1 MVKILHAADFHL
13 DTPFDSLPAEKAAQ
27 RRREQRELLMQMAR
41 LVKKERVELVLL
53 AGDLLDSS
61 LSYYETYEALH
72 SALSE
77 IEVPVFISP
86 GNHDYYCAKSPY
98 ATMEFPEN
106 VHIFKSPIIDHV
118 DLPEIGCRIWG
129 AGFNAPLCPPLTET
143 FQAPTSDLLNI
154 MVIHGELGG
163 NSYNT
168 IKEKNIPSMGLDY
181 LALGHVHTFS
191 GINKAGNTYYA
202 YPGCTQGRGF
212 DETGVKGVIIGT
224 IGKGKA
230 DMRFVPLGGREYKV
244 ITTTQAKLDSAI
256 TRDNQNHIC
265 RLVLTGQ
272 WTEKPDIEA
281 IYNKY
286 SGRCFHL
293 TIKDQSTPARDQWQR
308 VDEDTIKGLYLRR
321 MRELYDTEGTDKEQ
335 VLMALEYGLAAFDNR
350 EEWQA

>member
-27 RRREQRELLMQMAR
+27 RRREQRELLMQIAR
-41 LVKKERVELVLL
+41 LVKKEKVELVLL
-53 AGDLLDSS
+53 AGDLLDSG
-61 LSYYETYEALH
+61 LSYFETYEALY

-86 GNHDYYCAKSPY
+86 GNHDYYCSKSPY

-118 DLPEIGCRIWG
+118 DLPELGCRIWG
-129 AGFNAPLCPPLTET
+129 AGFNAPLCPPLTDT
-143 FQAPTSDLLNI
+143 FQAPASNLLNI
-154 MVIHGELGG
+154 MVIHGELSG

-168 IKEKNIPSMGLDY
+168 IKEKRIPQMGLDY

-224 IGKGKA
+224 LEKGKA

-272 WTEKPDIEA
+272 WTEKPDLEA

-293 TIKDQSTPARDQWQR
+293 TIKDQSTPARDQWQG
-308 VDEDTIKGLYLRR
+308 VDEDTLKGLYLRR
-321 MRELYDTEGTDKEQ
+321 MREMYDGDGADKEQ
-335 VLMALEYGLAAFDNR
+335 VLLALEYGLAAFDNR